1 MNDPRPVS
9 DVAESVTARMYVNM
23 HTKSSHQDG
32 VKLTVAYAN
41 GANKEWAASTP
52 TGSVDLSL
60 AKGNGA
66 SRFFEAALEAGD
78 DIEITFR
85 RVPRDVVS

>member
-1 MNDPRPVS
+1 MSDPRPNTPP
-9 DVAESVTARMYVNM
+9 AEAVTARMYVAT
-23 HTKSSHQDG
+23 HAKHPSLDA
-32 VKLTVAYAN
+32 VKLQVAYGN
-41 GANKEWAASTP
+41 GRNADWASSTP

-85 RVPRDVVS
+85 RIPRDE

>member
-1 MNDPRPVS
+1 MNEARPTNPP
-9 DVAESVTARMYVNM
+9 AEAVTARMYVSTHAKQPSLDSVELN
-23 HTKSSHQDG
+23 
-32 VKLTVAYAN
+32 VAYQN
-41 GANKEWAASTP
+41 GHNAEWASSTP
-52 TGSVDLSL
+52 SGTVKLSL

-85 RVPRDVVS
+85 RLPRE